1 MPRRKTSYDPLF
13 DEPQGNNWGRYALI
27 AAIVVIVGF
36 VLYATLAGPR
46 EGQGPVPLIRA
57 DETPWTR
64 APSEA
69 GGMEI
74 PNQDSTVFELMEAEK
89 AQDAATA
96 QPSTDESAE
105 TPADEKAEKT
115 EDDAIKADAEKE
127 KAKEDVKEEPKEVAK
142 KEEAAKD
149 KETLDKLVD
158 DAMTPEDKAAAAKEP
173 AEKAAPVIGET
184 AKKETVKVEP
194 KKEEPKPEPK
204 PEDEPA
210 PIKKDMVRVRLG
222 AVPGT
227 STSEAQS
234 EFNRLK
240 GMSSGQL
247 SGFSP
252 SFETVNLPKG
262 SFVRINVPMERM
274 DAARLCDTLSAKGAP
289 CLILSE

>member
-1 MPRRKTSYDPLF
+1 MARRKTSFDPLF
-13 DEPQGNNWGRYALI
+13 DEPQGPNWGRYALI
-27 AAIVVIVGF
+27 AAIVIIVGF
-36 VLYATLAGPR
+36 VLYAALGGSRDA
-46 EGQGPVPLIRA
+46 QGPVPLIRA

-74 PNQDSTVFELMEAEK
+74 PNQDSTVFELMDKEG
-89 AQDAATA
+89 
-96 QPSTDESAE
+96 
-105 TPADEKAEKT
+105 
-115 EDDAIKADAEKE
+115 EKE
-127 KAKEDVKEEPKEVAK
+127 VEADTETATEEEKEDVKLEEKAGSETEETKEVAK
-142 KEEAAKD
+142 EEAQKDAKPTLDDLVDEAMETPKAEEKEVIGAD
-149 KETLDKLVD
+149 KET
-158 DAMTPEDKAAAAKEP
+158 
-173 AEKAAPVIGET
+173 
-184 AKKETVKVEP
+184 P
-194 KKEEPKPEPK
+194 KKEE
-204 PEDEPA
+204 EPA

-227 STSEAQS
+227 DTSEAKA

-240 GMSSGQL
+240 GLAGGQL
-247 SGFSP
+247 TGTP